1 MEKYPSILD
10 IRLNSII
17 KGAYCVDDEQRPE
30 KNLNPYYVLVAK
42 MEPGVFRSP
51 SSLAKKTGIKL
62 QKVRR
67 MLGFLQKGGLVETK
81 LVWRRGKKRR
91 ITLYR
96 LTDEGLKYLKK
107 RRVERKEE
115 PGERGTGKINR
126 KERER
131 LQRALKGY
139 PLDDLRAFREYVSRK
154 GVPSPV
160 VREFE
165 KHLRRLGVD
174 RERGS
179 PEWVDDLFL
188 WLVAQF
194 KRWSFSHN
202 KKAR

>member
-1 MEKYPSILD
+1 MW
-10 IRLNSII
+10 
-17 KGAYCVDDEQRPE
+17 
-30 KNLNPYYVLVAK
+30 
-42 MEPGVFRSP
+42 RS
-51 SSLAKKTGIKL
+51 L
-62 QKVRR
+62 
-67 MLGFLQKGGLVETK
+67 GLVETK

-107 RRVERKEE
+107 RRVEKKEE
-115 PGERGTGKINR
+115 PGERGTVEINR

-139 PLDDLRAFREYVSRK
+139 PLDDREAFCEYVKRH
-154 GVPSPV
+154 GVPSLV
-160 VREFE
+160 VQKFE
-165 KHLRRLGVD
+165 RHLRPRLRRLGVD